1 MLEATPETFDQ
12 LIQERDKLIVVY
24 FWGTDCPNCDVFK
37 AALPS
42 MMPELSALPIRFIS
56 VDAYT
61 HMDLARRF
69 GLAGV
74 PAFLLFRN
82 GDRLGM
88 MREFRG
94 KAFFTAVL
102 RENCPVVPPT

>member
-1 MLEATPETFDQ
+1 MVAATPETFDS
-12 LIQERDKLIVVY
+12 LISEPDRLVVAY

-42 MMPELSALPIRFIS
+42 MLPEIEAQPISLIS

-61 HMDLARRF
+61 HSDLARRF
-69 GLAGV
+69 GLFGV
-74 PAFLLFRN
+74 PAFVLFRN

-88 MREFRG
+88 MREFYG
-94 KAFFTAVL
+94 KSYFLAVL
-102 RENCPVVPPT
+102 RENAPAPA

>member
-1 MLEATPETFDQ
+1 MFAATPETFDAIISEQ
-12 LIQERDKLIVVY
+12 NRLVVAY

-42 MMPELSALPIRFIS
+42 MLPEIEALPISLVS

-61 HMDLARRF
+61 HTDLARRF
-69 GLAGV
+69 GLFGV
-74 PAFLLFRN
+74 PAFVLFRN

-88 MREFRG
+88 MREFYG
-94 KAFFTAVL
+94 KAYFLAVL
-102 RENCPVVPPT
+102 RENCPTSA